1 MDHRYRNA
9 LSKLRKKLVIMAE
22 LEELLNAEWDRFV
35 ENARPAEAGPLSL
48 PPERRLPLSSVALFA
63 QLEEVREDWRALTS
77 DMSADEL
84 SRFINGAWTLK
95 ELLAHVASWA
105 HEFRHEVETVFRGGE
120 LDYAIP
126 FVMTVMGPNAWNE
139 KEVQARHERSFEEI
153 VQEFD
158 QETARLQELLFEMS
172 EHDLYGLSEF
182 PLAPSGDPKA
192 RWKGPSAVIIHG
204 KCAHDRHHLAQIRK
218 KLAAWRS

>member
-1 MDHRYRNA
+1 
-9 LSKLRKKLVIMAE
+9 MARI
-22 LEELLNAEWDRFV
+22 EELLASEWDRFV
-35 ENARPAEAGPLSL
+35 ENAPRPAASPLSL
-48 PPERRLPLSSVALFA
+48 PPERRVPLRPVALFA
-63 QLEEVREDWRALTS
+63 QLEEVREGWRALTS

-84 SRFINGAWTLK
+84 SRYITGAWTLK

-105 HEFRHEVETVFRGGE
+105 REFRHEVETVFRGGD

-139 KEVQARHERSFEEI
+139 KEVQARHERSFEE
-153 VQEFD
+153 VVPEFD
-158 QETARLQELLFEMS
+158 EETARLQELLFEMS
-172 EHDLYGLSEF
+172 EQDLYGPSEF

-192 RWKGPSAVIIHG
+192 RWKGPSAVIIYG
-204 KCAHDRHHLAQIRK
+204 KCAHDRHHLEQIRM